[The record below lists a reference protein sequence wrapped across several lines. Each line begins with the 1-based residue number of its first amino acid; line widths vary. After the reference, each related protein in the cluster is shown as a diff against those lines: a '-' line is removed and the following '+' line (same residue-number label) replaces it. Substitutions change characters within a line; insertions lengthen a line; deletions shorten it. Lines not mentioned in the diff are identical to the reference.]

1 MAQKKDVYKATLK
14 QVGYWKYTEL
24 YDMTFNWLRD
34 HDYKIQEAKY
44 DEKLSANGKE
54 IIIKWI
60 AKKKVTDYFKYQIK
74 LDWHILGMKDA
85 KVEIDG
91 KEVKTNNG
99 EVKIEFKGVIIKDY
113 ENRWE
118 DKPFWK
124 FLRGTY
130 EKYVI
135 RESIEEYENDLEDNV
150 KEMIADTKA
159 FLRIPAQ

>member
-60 AKKKVTDYFKYQIK
+60 ARKRSQTI
-74 LDWHILGMKDA
+74 
-85 KVEIDG
+85 
-91 KEVKTNNG
+91 
-99 EVKIEFKGVIIKDY
+99 
-113 ENRWE
+113 
-118 DKPFWK
+118 
-124 FLRGTY
+124 
-130 EKYVI
+130 
-135 RESIEEYENDLEDNV
+135 
-150 KEMIADTKA
+150 
-159 FLRIPAQ
+159 

>member
-1 MAQKKDVYKATLK
+1 
-14 QVGYWKYTEL
+14 
-24 YDMTFNWLRD
+24 
-34 HDYKIQEAKY
+34 
-44 DEKLSANGKE
+44 
-54 IIIKWI
+54 
-60 AKKKVTDYFKYQIK
+60 
-74 LDWHILGMKDA
+74 MKDA